1 LIRAE
6 DEMGR
11 AAMSDVERLDEP
23 QQDGGRGSVIASVTN
38 AMVALH
44 KEQFGRGPISARSTF
59 SDDDTLLCT
68 LQGALLPAEQALTEM
83 GHQARVQESRLFFQM
98 ATRDKFIAA
107 VEELTGRK
115 VAAFASATDPEAAMV
130 WEIFQFRPHGL
141 RST

>member
-1 LIRAE
+1 
-6 DEMGR
+6 MGK
-11 AAMSDVERLDEP
+11 AVVSDVERLDEA
-23 QQDGGRGSVIASVTN
+23 QQDGGRGSVLASVTN

-44 KEQFGRGPISARSTF
+44 KEQFGRGPVRAHTTF
-59 SDDDTLLCT
+59 TDDDTLVCT
-68 LQGALLPAEQALTEM
+68 LRGALLPAEVAMTEM

-115 VAAFASATDPEAAMV
+115 VEAFSSATDPDAAVV
-130 WEIFQFRPHGL
+130 WEIFKFHPSDL